1 MDHIAIFKA
10 DSHLSEFISS
20 GVCENVVPSGHE
32 LNVVTIV
39 SGDRSYL
46 KTYVGVSSL
55 KFEIIKYI
63 CDGCVNYDEIAT
75 HLVDQYH
82 IENQEAFI
90 KEYYSHCLISLAK
103 QKILEEDP
111 VNEYIGHLK

>member
-1 MDHIAIFKA
+1 MNLIFNKQYETIKLFLVTVLQSVNH
-10 DSHLSEFISS
+10 DCMLSFI
-20 GVCENVVPSGHE
+20 P
-32 LNVVTIV
+32 
-39 SGDRSYL
+39 YL